1 MGGCLKNVLA
11 GVGCVTLLVFGGFAA
26 YHYRDQL
33 WGVVDSVRGRPP
45 ARLADT
51 TGAVGIPSEDAL
63 RTARRKEARMEAR
76 GGPASVELSA
86 DELAAL
92 IADALD
98 PVARRALDSI
108 RVVLAPNRFAV
119 EAQLVTTGLERG
131 LLGPLGDMVDA
142 RERVRIAGPAEVAGP
157 GLVAWRPNELVLR
170 AFPFPRELVPRLV
183 DAIMGVHNGAV
194 PIAVPATVGGIRIE
208 PGGVV
213 FERRKD

>member
-1 MGGCLKNVLA
+1 MGGCFKNVLA
-11 GVGCVTLLVFGGFAA
+11 GVGCVTLLVAGGVGA

-33 WGVVDSVRGRPP
+33 WGLVDSIRGKP
-45 ARLADT
+45 AAHLADT
-51 TGAVGIPSEDAL
+51 TGVVGIPSEDAL
-63 RTARRKEARMEAR
+63 RSARRKETRMEAAA
-76 GGPASVELSA
+76 GPASVELSA

-92 IADALD
+92 IADAID

-108 RVVLAPNRFAV
+108 RVMLTKDRFAIQ
-119 EAQLVTTGLERG
+119 AQLLTAGLERG

-142 RERVRIAGPAEVAGP
+142 REPVRIAGPAEVAGP
-157 GLVAWRPNELVLR
+157 GLVAWRPDELVLR

-194 PIAVPATVGGIRIE
+194 PIAVPATVGGIRISA
-208 PGGVV
+208 GGVV